1 MSPAAPQYSNAD
13 LPQFETLLD
22 CLQHWSTTCADEVH
36 FVQPMGPGEV
46 VEYTWAQVNDQV
58 QRMAAYLQSLNLPP
72 RSNIAILGK
81 NSAHWIM
88 ADLAIWMAGHIS
100 VPIYPTVNAETAA
113 YVLAHSEAKL
123 LFLGKMEELWPVV
136 KEGIPE
142 GLPTVVLP
150 LGPSKSGSQGW
161 NQLLSEFAPTQQPA
175 QRTADELATLM
186 YTSGSTG
193 NPKGVMVRFGAMTR
207 ALLGTAQLYGIHRG
221 DRMLSYLPL
230 AHAAERAVVETG
242 SMVFGFR
249 VYFSLGLSTFIED
262 LRRARPTLFFSVPR
276 LWAKFY
282 NGICA
287 KISPRVQSVLFRIP
301 VLSGLF
307 KRKILQQLGLSEVRM
322 ALSGS
327 APLSAKLIEWYR
339 GLGLEL
345 LEGYAMTENFAYSHG
360 NRLDSARPG
369 YVGLPF
375 PGVDCRISE
384 QGEIQVKGPT
394 LMMGYYKLPE
404 LTEEAFTEDG
414 YLKTGDMGEVDE
426 LGRLKIT
433 GRVKELFK
441 TSKGKYVA
449 PVPIENRLMG
459 HALIEAVCVTG
470 PSLPQPIALVML
482 PLEEHQ
488 AVEHNPE
495 ERAHVLSQMTELLN
509 AVNAKLEAHEQL
521 DCLIVVK
528 DLWTMENG
536 FLTPTM
542 KIRRNIIEAH
552 YLPKV
557 EAWLKTRQPV
567 VIEP

>member
-13 LPQFETLLD
+13 LPKFETLLD

-36 FVQPMGPGEV
+36 FVQPMGRSEV

-58 QRMAAYLQSLNLPP
+58 QRMAAYLQSLNLPE

-113 YVLAHSEAKL
+113 YVLEHSEAKV

-136 KEGIPE
+136 KDGIPQD
-142 GLPTVVLP
+142 LPTVVLP
-150 LGPSKSGSQGW
+150 LGPDKPGSLNW
-161 NQLLSEFAPTQQPA
+161 NQLLTEFAPTQRPA

-207 ALLGTAQLYGIHRG
+207 ALLGTAELYGINRG

-287 KISPRVQSVLFRIP
+287 KISPRVQSILFRIP
-301 VLSGLF
+301 VLSGVF

-404 LTEEAFTEDG
+404 LTQEAFTEDG

-488 AVEHNPE
+488 AVETNPE
-495 ERAHVLSQMTELLN
+495 ERANVVGQMTELLN
-509 AVNAKLEAHEQL
+509 TVNAKLEAHEQL